1 MIIISITIDLWT
13 YVRYNFLNIWT
24 YVHNMKEFMM
34 QYGRRKISR
43 NIEKD
48 HTQVCFKPCGI
59 RRDQLEKMIIDED
72 EMEALR
78 LSDFEGLYQQECA
91 DKMEISRTTFS
102 RLIEN
107 ARRKISDALL
117 HNKAISI
124 TKENELKED
133 QNGIK

>member
-1 MIIISITIDLWT
+1 MNGL
-13 YVRYNFLNIWT
+13 
-24 YVHNMKEFMM
+24 
-34 QYGRRKISR
+34 GRKRKNR
-43 NIEKD
+43 NIVVD
-48 HTQVCFKPCGI
+48 HSKVCFKPCGI
-59 RRDQLEKMIIDED
+59 RRDKLESMIIDED

-91 DKMEISRTTFS
+91 DKMGISRTTFS

-124 TKENELKED
+124 TKQNKED
-133 QNGIK
+133 QNGNK

>member
-1 MIIISITIDLWT
+1 MFDIILSIFEHMCIHIGFKMNGL
-13 YVRYNFLNIWT
+13 
-24 YVHNMKEFMM
+24 
-34 QYGRRKISR
+34 GRKRKSR
-43 NIEKD
+43 NIDVD
-48 HTQVCFKPCGI
+48 HSKVCFKPCGI
-59 RRDQLEKMIIDED
+59 RRDKLEKMIIDED

-91 DKMEISRTTFS
+91 DKMGISRTTFS

-124 TKENELKED
+124 TKQNIFKED
-133 QNGIK
+133 QNGNK